1 MHNQLQE
8 LKRLIGQKLFSAH
21 TRQDLEL
28 LHIEFLGRKGAISA
42 LLQELKNAP
51 ADQKPLLGKEINA
64 LKTWAELHFE
74 KTKERIEEGLIEQR
88 LAAEKID
95 ITLPGR
101 SPSVGCKHP
110 VLAML
115 DEAVAL
121 FVSMGFSVQQAPDL
135 ETDYNNFEALNYSSD
150 HPARDMQDTFYITP
164 ELLLRTHNSSIQARV
179 MQVTKPPIRIV
190 CPGKCFRNEEINAR
204 SHVFFHQIDG
214 LYIAEDVSLQDLIS
228 TMEEFYKRMLGE
240 HLSMRVRTSYFPFV
254 EPGIEI
260 DLSCLLCQGRGCSV
274 CKQTGWLEVAGAG
287 MVHPEVLKNGGL
299 DPETYSG
306 FAWGMGI
313 ERLVMLKY
321 GITDIRLF
329 TQNDLRFL
337 RQFG

>member
-64 LKTWAELHFE
+64 LKTWTELHFE
-74 KTKERIEEGLIEQR
+74 ETKERIEEGLIEQR